1 MPAVGFDIQAMHREC
16 KTESGL
22 RLGQMTGQ
30 AARIEDRRE
39 AIQPASRAELTLFLS
54 ELAETVGAQ
63 HYMLLAVTHDATRS
77 IARVAASNWIF
88 DAVQLAGM
96 ELLARLATGSS
107 ACLPG
112 SRPKAL
118 RTGGKMEAGTSI
130 SAEDMALLRHLD
142 HAEIY
147 SLRLNVGRQRY
158 FLLLSADAANS
169 IDAAALSEAQMRC
182 NYVLSAAPD
191 MLVAAIMRN
200 PLLPRERECL
210 SWAAEGKTSEDIAL
224 ILDFSA
230 NMANGCI
237 ATAME
242 KLEARNRVVAIATA
256 IRTGIL

>member
-1 MPAVGFDIQAMHREC
+1 
-16 KTESGL
+16 
-22 RLGQMTGQ
+22 MTSQ
-30 AARIEDRRE
+30 AARIDTIRNAAR
-39 AIQPASRAELTLFLS
+39 PASRAELTMFLS
-54 ELAETVGAQ
+54 ELAEAVGAQ
-63 HYMLLAVTHDATRS
+63 SYMLLAVAHDANRS

-88 DAVQLAGM
+88 DAVQLAGT
-96 ELLARLATGSS
+96 ELLARLATGSI

-112 SRPKAL
+112 AKPRPLRTNSRPDTNSGITSEE
-118 RTGGKMEAGTSI
+118 TG
-130 SAEDMALLRHLD
+130 LLRHLG

-147 SLRLNVGRQRY
+147 CLRLNVGRQRY
-158 FLLLSADAANS
+158 FLLLSGEVSDR
-169 IDAAALSEAQMRC
+169 IDADRLSEAQMRC

-191 MLVAAIMRN
+191 LLIAAILRN

-224 ILDFSA
+224 ILDVSA

-256 IRTGIL
+256 IRSGIL